1 MKRFKKTWKS
11 AGLLLL
17 LAIALVVTRNALSDD
32 AYSTLKSNLTLF
44 GAIYNEVNQRYVD
57 KVDPEK
63 FLKAGVD
70 GMLNTL
76 DPYTA
81 YMEKEDKYDLDVLTH
96 GNYQGVGIIL
106 NYRNKVVTVADPPIP
121 GTPAERAG
129 IRAGDKIILV
139 DGIATSKLGYEET
152 AKSIRGPAGTMVKLG
167 IEREGEE
174 KLLEFALVREKIT
187 LEDIRYVGMLKDQV
201 GYILLTKFS
210 KNAGEEMSRAID
222 KLKQQGMK
230 SLILD
235 LRGNPGGMLEA
246 AVDVSE
252 LFLPKGTLVVSTR
265 GRNPQ
270 AVQQFNSTRDPL
282 FGESPLVV
290 LVNGGSASASEI
302 VAGAIQDHDRGV
314 IMGDTTFGKGLVQT
328 VVPLNANAVLK
339 ITTMK
344 YFTPA
349 GRCIQSRNYSSWSDT
364 TLADKDED
372 FKTDKGRRV
381 AAGGG
386 IIPDL
391 IVKYPETTD
400 MVLDLRRKSLDF
412 NFAVH
417 YSSLHPAPG
426 ADFQVTDGIL
436 NQFKNYL
443 EEKKYRYEHPI
454 EKRLEE
460 LKQEAI
466 SGGYDAALLL
476 DIDRLQKGLIKAKEE
491 MLDRS
496 AEDIRKILSMEIA
509 SKYFGIQKETQ
520 IALEYDPGVQKAL
533 EILADQDHYSMVL
546 KSEK

>member
-1 MKRFKKTWKS
+1 MKLFKKTWKS
-11 AGLLLL
+11 AALLLL
-17 LAIALVVTRNALSDD
+17 LATALIVTRNALSGD

-139 DGIATSKLGYEET
+139 DGVATSKLGYEET

-187 LEDIRYVGMLKDQV
+187 LEDIRYSGMIRDGV

-210 KNAGEEMSRAID
+210 KNAGEEMGRAVER
-222 KLKQQGMK
+222 LNQQGMK

-246 AVDVSE
+246 AVDVAE

-270 AVQQFNSTRDPL
+270 AVQKFNSKRDPL
-282 FGESPLVV
+282 FGGNPLVI

-349 GRCIQSRNYSSWSDT
+349 GRCIQSRSYSNWSDS
-364 TLADKDED
+364 TLAEKNED
-372 FKTDKGRRV
+372 FKTDKGRSV
-381 AAGGG
+381 SAGGG

-400 MVLDLRRKSLDF
+400 IVLDLRRKSLDF
-412 NFAVH
+412 NYAVH
-417 YSSLHPAPG
+417 YTSLHPAPAG
-426 ADFQVTDGIL
+426 DFQVTDEIL
-436 NQFKNYL
+436 DQFKAYL
-443 EEKKYRYEHPI
+443 KEKKYLYEHPI

-460 LKQEAI
+460 LKQESV
-466 SGGYDAALLL
+466 SGGYDTSLLM
-476 DIDRLQKGLIKAKEE
+476 DIDRLQKGLAKAKDE

-509 SKYFGIQKETQ
+509 SKYYGVQRETQ

-533 EILADQDHYSMVL
+533 EILADKDHYSMVL